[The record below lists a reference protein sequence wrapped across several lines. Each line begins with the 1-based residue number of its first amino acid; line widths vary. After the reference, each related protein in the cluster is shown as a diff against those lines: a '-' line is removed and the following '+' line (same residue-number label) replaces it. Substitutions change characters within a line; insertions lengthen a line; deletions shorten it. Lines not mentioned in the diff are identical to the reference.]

1 MALNADLPLVFA
13 SCAAGVVICHGLVG
27 LGIGLGAFFSQF
39 EWEHSTQI
47 STSLGSFIFMMTR
60 MIALSLNM
68 VPLGCMFGA
77 YLLFPEIQDTPK
89 AITLVLGIGLFC
101 TYLVNKAI
109 GWWALST
116 GARALQPK

>member
-1 MALNADLPLVFA
+1 
-13 SCAAGVVICHGLVG
+13 VG

-47 STSLGSFIFMMTR
+47 STSLGSFIFMMTS
-60 MIALSLNM
+60 MIVLSLNM

-77 YLLFPEIQDTPK
+77 YLLFPEIQSGDNQVIFVLS
-89 AITLVLGIGLFC
+89 AGLLV
-101 TYLVNKAI
+101 TYLLNRAVC
-109 GWWALST
+109 WWALST